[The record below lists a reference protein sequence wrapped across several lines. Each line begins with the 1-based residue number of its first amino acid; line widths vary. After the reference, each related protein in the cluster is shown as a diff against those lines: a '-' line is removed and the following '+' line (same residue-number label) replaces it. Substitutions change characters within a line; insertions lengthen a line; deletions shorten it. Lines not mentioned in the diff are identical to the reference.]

1 MEREQWVDALANLGR
16 SRYTLARVL
25 LDALGKH
32 PDSDYEAACELR
44 AHVIDRGHA
53 SELWNELGASVDE
66 LLKTRRPDPE
76 SIRSLYA
83 RSGALLDEARKIQPF
98 LALKKASGGGGDIPA

>member
-1 MEREQWVDALANLGR
+1 VRRRGIDAVVDPFDNYVAEVHQGELFMGREQWVDALANLGR

-53 SELWNELGASVDE
+53 SELWNELGDGVDAS
-66 LLKTRRPDPE
+66 
-76 SIRSLYA
+76 
-83 RSGALLDEARKIQPF
+83 
-98 LALKKASGGGGDIPA
+98 